1 MVIPPC
7 RHLLAFALCA
17 CLAQA
22 SLPVCAQGAA
32 HYPAKPVRFVVVTA
46 PGGGLDVVGRIVAD
60 RLSRSLRQTV
70 IVENRP
76 GAGGNIACE

>member
-1 MVIPPC
+1 
-7 RHLLAFALCA
+7 
-17 CLAQA
+17 
-22 SLPVCAQGAA
+22 
-32 HYPAKPVRFVVVTA
+32 VRFVVVTA